1 MKPHTI
7 VVTGA
12 SGFTG
17 PFVVRSLA
25 TRFPEATIRCLV
37 RATSRV
43 DHLRRDRVEFVLGD
57 LRDVASLR
65 AAFSDADA
73 LVNVASLGFDW
84 IDPLFEA
91 VSGSALKR
99 GVFIS
104 TTAIL
109 TKLPVRSRATR
120 ERGESLVRTSG
131 LAWTIVRPTMIFGTP
146 GDRNIARLI
155 RFVHRSPIIP
165 VVAPGALQQPVHVE
179 DVAAAVTAA
188 LASPAAVNQAYNI
201 AGRTPMTLEEIV
213 RTVVRLAGLRRLM
226 VRMPVAPVRAAVAV
240 MSRLS
245 SKPPIT
251 VEQVDRLHEDKAF
264 DYRDAARDLA
274 YAPQSFEEGVL
285 AELALMRANPRQSWS
300 ERV

>member
-1 MKPHTI
+1 
-7 VVTGA
+7 
-12 SGFTG
+12 
-17 PFVVRSLA
+17 
-25 TRFPEATIRCLV
+25 
-37 RATSRV
+37 
-43 DHLRRDRVEFVLGD
+43 
-57 LRDVASLR
+57 
-65 AAFSDADA
+65 
-73 LVNVASLGFDW
+73 
-84 IDPLFEA
+84 
-91 VSGSALKR
+91 
-99 GVFIS
+99 
-104 TTAIL
+104 
-109 TKLPVRSRATR
+109 
-120 ERGESLVRTSG
+120 
-131 LAWTIVRPTMIFGTP
+131 MIFGTP